1 MRKRGGSIFA
11 GFLLL
16 LAGGVLLVNQINP
29 GLLANI
35 LPDTITITWPWFV
48 IGTGAVFIF
57 FALLTG
63 TGGLAVPG
71 SVIGTIG
78 LILYY
83 QNNTGDWES
92 WAFIWV
98 LIPASVGLGII
109 LSSLIEGHLRSA
121 IPGIWLMLI
130 NLAIFLVFWA
140 IFRRDSALLSTYWPV
155 IIIAAGVIILLQSLF
170 ARRRIE
176 S

>member
-1 MRKRGGSIFA
+1 MRRRGSSVVA
-11 GFLLL
+11 GLILLL
-16 LAGGVLLVNQINP
+16 VGGVLLVNQMYP

-35 LPDTITITWPWFV
+35 LPDTIVITWPWFV
-48 IGTGAVFIF
+48 IGTGLVFIF

-83 QNNTGDWES
+83 QNTTGDWES

-121 IPGIWLMLI
+121 IPGVWLLLI
-130 NLAIFLVFWA
+130 NLVIFLVFWA
-140 IFRRDSALLSTYWPV
+140 IFRRDSALLSAYWPV
-155 IIIAAGVIILLQSLF
+155 ILIVAGVLILIQSLLG
-170 ARRRIE
+170 RRRVE